1 MQRPWPI
8 LAGLGICVTLLVVSV
23 LLASG
28 LDNSAPVSAPGHA
41 QLTAV
46 SPTTGAIKVIPDR
59 ADLPDGDA
67 PPGSGGA
74 PIACRSR

>member
-28 LDNSAPVSAPGHA
+28 DVPQAEAWTTP
-41 QLTAV
+41 
-46 SPTTGAIKVIPDR
+46 SPE
-59 ADLPDGDA
+59 
-67 PPGSGGA
+67 GGPAA
-74 PIACRSR
+74 PIPPNEAQRE